1 MTDEIKNISLENI
14 KNLVGIGTKIED
26 FEPIKSENQ
35 NFTILGRDKFGYTEK
50 MKSKLNNKVYEV
62 KKMLVKRDGFPIA
75 LIRKTNTLAELNN
88 EYKLKLF
95 GYFQGNINVEKLKII
110 FKHNFDNLYQ
120 NENNEKIIY
129 FFIFE
134 FVKNGSLDNY
144 LNKCM
149 VLILKFLNNL

>member
-1 MTDEIKNISLENI
+1 M
-14 KNLVGIGTKIED
+14 
-26 FEPIKSENQ
+26 Q
-35 NFTILGRDKFGYTEK
+35 
-50 MKSKLNNKVYEV
+50 LN
-62 KKMLVKRDGFPIA
+62 MLVKRDGFPIA
-75 LIRKTNTLAELNN
+75 LIRKINILIELNN
-88 EYKLKLF
+88 EYILKLF